1 MVINKVTFNQV
12 TQCYQNS
19 ISINTIYR
27 LIKNQ
32 QILYEV
38 DFNTNPKSCKNI
50 YIDIDD
56 TYRNFRFDNKKQKCK
71 EKVLHFYQDIKDGKF
86 INEVNAVIFN
96 EVGLD
101 SKKSM
106 LLTISKIFSI
116 LSTYYGDLK
125 QFNIFVCGD
134 GARYIKTIAN
144 ALRAKNVLDLWH
156 LLNKIATVFNTKKL
170 KEFNPSCEGLIEQR
184 FIKPT
189 LKGTIIELVTNGEV
203 VKAYKL
209 LIAIIEIYHL
219 DWYELNGL
227 IYYFRMNKKG
237 IEIWNDPNCLD
248 TFTETHVQ
256 QFGKSYFGNVGRC
269 YSLES
274 FMNILKAR
282 CLVFFL
288 K

>member
-1 MVINKVTFNQV
+1 MCKMVINKMTFNQV

-106 LLTISKIFSI
+106 FLTISKIFSI
-116 LSTYYGDLK
+116 LSTYYGDLRR
-125 QFNIFVCGD
+125 FNIFVCGD
-134 GARYIKTIAN
+134 CARYIKTIAN
-144 ALRAKNVLDLWH
+144 ALRAKNVLDL
-156 LLNKIATVFNTKKL
+156 
-170 KEFNPSCEGLIEQR
+170 
-184 FIKPT
+184 
-189 LKGTIIELVTNGEV
+189 
-203 VKAYKL
+203 
-209 LIAIIEIYHL
+209 
-219 DWYELNGL
+219 
-227 IYYFRMNKKG
+227 
-237 IEIWNDPNCLD
+237 
-248 TFTETHVQ
+248 
-256 QFGKSYFGNVGRC
+256 
-269 YSLES
+269 
-274 FMNILKAR
+274 
-282 CLVFFL
+282 
-288 K
+288 